1 MSSSRGGHG
10 VGSYGHG
17 VGGNWG
23 GNGLTQQQQQRNM
36 NNHMNHMNARVVR
49 QRVARP
55 FIDVSGVPDLL
66 DAIELAR
73 SQLKTGITFAMG
85 STLCDE
91 QGNILEPLSSMS
103 KTASEKKSTAPPKK
117 NTPHDIYSVITEQSN
132 KATAEKIAA
141 LKKSRQEHQNQQQKK
156 KKKLQPN
163 NKIPIDVDA
172 ISNGVVNNT
181 VVSPIKV
188 KIPSSKPPASINNPA
203 YPRPPSPPRMKSAGA
218 AKTNTNNMNINRNA
232 NMNEP
237 IDITSVPIPKRKQAP
252 VRSNWNSAAKG
263 GPSILTKR
271 PRTEIPPEHESS
283 AKRPVPPQRVQ
294 TRPAPPSMASI
305 ASIAAN
311 TKPAPAVPRKKTAA
325 EVAAAEGRS
334 TSNVASSSKISA
346 LRSKEARSK
355 SIDTSNYA
363 HIRKSV
369 QTKEQVSKTQ
379 SARNMSIAMT
389 MSKAP
394 KVMPSLTPLNS
405 RSSAISNKVA
415 NTASRTAS
423 ASSPFPTADTRQRR
437 GLLPLVPSLQ
447 RNNSYGSSNS
457 NSNSNSNSYSAGE
470 VLVPPGM
477 KAIGTVKPNGY
488 VCLPNGTLRPR
499 VTFDNKPK
507 VPLKLRQTSVE
518 KLFDA
523 WKDIQKMPVM
533 EALVKA
539 LRVEQTMYAQAAGK
553 IDYRAAAIT
562 HLSNA
567 KRNTK

>member
-156 KKKLQPN
+156 K
-163 NKIPIDVDA
+163 
-172 ISNGVVNNT
+172 
-181 VVSPIKV
+181 